1 MTNSV
6 ALAASLGCTKS
17 NRHEVLIGKNE
28 CRVGRELTTRFMGQ
42 GLALAGSW
50 DGGRVN
56 AGFLE
61 ANLWADP
68 TGDCSYGRTAT
79 QTPNQPDSAQHDW
92 QRRRQPLNKILWS
105 S

>member
-17 NRHEVLIGKNE
+17 NRHEVLVGKNE
-28 CRVGRELTTRFMGQ
+28 CKVGQELTTRFMGQ

-61 ANLWADP
+61 ANLLADP
-68 TGDCSYGRTAT
+68 TGDCS
-79 QTPNQPDSAQHDW
+79 
-92 QRRRQPLNKILWS
+92 
-105 S
+105 